1 MIPKMKYPDPISI
14 TKHFSYASLQVGLSV
29 QRFLCVPSTLFKKH
43 FNHVESFGLI
53 QLFAW
58 YIITAWYGT
67 RLAMTVNVVCLQS
80 LYNMALKVCVWSQR
94 ERVEWRNSAAYLSV
108 ILSQVNLFQVRL
120 HRLGF

>member
-1 MIPKMKYPDPISI
+1 M
-14 TKHFSYASLQVGLSV
+14 
-29 QRFLCVPSTLFKKH
+29 CVPATLFKKH

-94 ERVEWRNSAAYLSV
+94 ESGIEE
-108 ILSQVNLFQVRL
+108 LFCLLVC
-120 HRLGF
+120 HSITS